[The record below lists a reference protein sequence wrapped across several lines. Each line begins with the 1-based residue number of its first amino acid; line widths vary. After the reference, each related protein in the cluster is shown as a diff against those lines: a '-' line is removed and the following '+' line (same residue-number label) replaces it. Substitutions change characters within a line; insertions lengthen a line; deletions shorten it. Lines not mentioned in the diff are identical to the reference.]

1 MVEGELILTIPLRKI
16 KKAERSRR
24 ASNTIF
30 MIRQFVSKNLKVPLE
45 NVWID
50 PKVNEKL
57 WQKSIEK
64 PPSRIKVKIVKFE
77 EDESVEVLMPE

>member
-1 MVEGELILTIPLRKI
+1 MVEGELILTVPLRKI
-16 KKAERSRR
+16 RKAERSRR
-24 ASNTIF
+24 ANNTIF
-30 MIRQFVSKNLKVPLE
+30 TIRKFVSKNLKVPID

-57 WQKSIEK
+57 WHQSIEK